1 MPKLLHTADWHLGKR
16 LHDFRLLREQ
26 REALERLLD
35 VVDTE
40 APDLVVVAGDVFDV
54 PVPPLE
60 ALETWDWL
68 VEALVDARGVP
79 LVVVPG
85 NHDHAVRLAMNARL
99 ARHAGLHVLSD
110 LDRCHLPVRVAGVD
124 VFGLPFHKPAHV
136 RACAHR
142 GGAVLEVDDFD
153 YDGAMTWLLGRAR
166 AALDPTVPSLLVAHA
181 FVAGGGEEPEGED
194 AVMVGGAGPVLPATL
209 AGFDYVA
216 LGHLH
221 APRALPGHEGVRYA
235 GSLYPYAFGEDGAK
249 SVTIVD
255 LPEASGTPASV
266 RTLPLTVERRVRVV
280 TDRSFDEVIADATAA
295 HQAGD
300 PAVDDYLLVRVTDRG
315 PLHHA
320 LDRLR
325 EVHPHALLEQPVT
338 DVQIAERKLPGDART
353 VGLEEAFLAFYAD
366 VFGDGAPSELELRV
380 LRDAIAAAEAQEDAA

>member
-16 LHDFRLLREQ
+16 LHDFRLLGEQ

-35 VVDTE
+35 VVDAE

-54 PVPPLE
+54 PIPPLD

-68 VEALVDARGVP
+68 VEALVDTRGVP

-99 ARHAGLHVLSD
+99 ARHAGLHVLGD

-142 GGAVLEVDDFD
+142 AGGTFEVDDFD
-153 YDGAMTWLLGRAR
+153 YDAAMTWLLERAR
-166 AALDPTVPSLLVAHA
+166 AELDPTVPSLLVAHA

-209 AGFDYVA
+209 GGFDYVA

-221 APRALPGHEGVRYA
+221 APRALPGHDGVRYA

-255 LPEASGTPASV
+255 LPATPGGA
-266 RTLPLTVERRVRVV
+266 RTVPLTVARRVRIV
-280 TDRSFDEVIADATAA
+280 TDRSFDETIADATAA
-295 HQAGD
+295 RAAGD

-325 EVHPHALLEQPVT
+325 EVLPHALLEQPVT
-338 DVQIAERKLPGDART
+338 DVQVAERKLPGDART

-366 VFGDGAPSELELRV
+366 VFGDEAPSELELRV
-380 LRDAIAAAEAQEDAA
+380 LRDAIAAAHEDGA